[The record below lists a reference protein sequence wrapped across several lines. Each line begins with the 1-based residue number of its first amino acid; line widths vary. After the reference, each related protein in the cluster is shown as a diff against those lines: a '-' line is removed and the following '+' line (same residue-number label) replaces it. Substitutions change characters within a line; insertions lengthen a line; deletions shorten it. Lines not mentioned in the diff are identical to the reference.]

1 MAIREYEVKAVD
13 AAQAFKIT
21 TVMLM
26 IIFLFTGLV
35 LLIINA
41 FSGVQAFL
49 STLAVTLGLILVAAP
64 IYGAISAAACWI
76 YNFTA
81 RKVGGCKFTLG
92 VNEK

>member
-26 IIFLFTGLV
+26 IIFLITGLTM
-35 LLIINA
+35 LIINA
-41 FSGVQAFL
+41 FFGVQAFL
-49 STLAVTLGLILVAAP
+49 SALAITVGLILVVAP
-64 IYGAISAAACWI
+64 INGAINAVACWI

-81 RKVGGCKFTLG
+81 KKVGGCKFTLG